1 MEPTDRI
8 TLTVPVSLLVRLKRE
23 AAAERR
29 SLSNYVALLL
39 AEAMEGNIE
48 KDLADMHRR
57 LSE

>member
-39 AEAMEGNIE
+39 AEAMERKGE
-48 KDLADMHRR
+48 K
-57 LSE
+57 